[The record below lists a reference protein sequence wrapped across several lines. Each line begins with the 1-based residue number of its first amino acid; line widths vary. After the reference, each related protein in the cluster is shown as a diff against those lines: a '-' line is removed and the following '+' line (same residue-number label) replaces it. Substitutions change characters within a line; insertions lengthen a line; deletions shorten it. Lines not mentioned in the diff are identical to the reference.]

1 MILLQILPLKNIEF
15 SFYKKNNNKNYCN
28 TQLIKLKHV
37 IPLESNS
44 ISSFYFFFRLITC

>member
-37 IPLESNS
+37 IPLESNP